1 MNCIVIDW
9 DSFWINIIAGFILLI
24 PSILISIW
32 LIPKF
37 TLRLMKK
44 RNKKYSAIKIGA
56 ILQELSEFLID
67 SPFREKEL
75 NKEHVAIFTKKSDL
89 RNYRFITL
97 FSINVFNQM
106 VFPKII
112 LVINDFFKNKEIADT
127 YSIIAKEYD
136 RIKFFRVE
144 IERILA
150 AHSLHIDDEIIQKV
164 SCFCFDIKAL
174 EISYKSNK
182 VCDDLLTETNSER
195 TGVFGQNEIVKIY
208 ESLLYLIKDLIV
220 EELFEYEITRDNN

>member
-67 SPFREKEL
+67 SPFREK
-75 NKEHVAIFTKKSDL
+75 VSSFTRL
-89 RNYRFITL
+89 FMITCV
-97 FSINVFNQM
+97 N
-106 VFPKII
+106 
-112 LVINDFFKNKEIADT
+112 
-127 YSIIAKEYD
+127 
-136 RIKFFRVE
+136 
-144 IERILA
+144 
-150 AHSLHIDDEIIQKV
+150 
-164 SCFCFDIKAL
+164 
-174 EISYKSNK
+174 
-182 VCDDLLTETNSER
+182 
-195 TGVFGQNEIVKIY
+195 
-208 ESLLYLIKDLIV
+208 
-220 EELFEYEITRDNN
+220 